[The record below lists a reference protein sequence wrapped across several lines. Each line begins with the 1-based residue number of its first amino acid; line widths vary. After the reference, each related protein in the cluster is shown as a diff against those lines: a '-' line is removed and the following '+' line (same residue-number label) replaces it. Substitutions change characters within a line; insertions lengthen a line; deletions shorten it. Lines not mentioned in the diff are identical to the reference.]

1 MVFTDL
7 DRAVRLLKAIYRS
20 HNQYC
25 IHVDRKTPKASES
38 YLHQAARLLGSN
50 ILFVPP
56 EKRLNVRWGTLS
68 VLQPELLCAQLL
80 MQADAIWKY
89 WINLTGHEFP
99 LKTNWE
105 IVSALR
111 AMNGT
116 NVVEAIYKKR
126 NVKRFPDARSLGFNF
141 TWYKGPVHVIV
152 RREFV
157 DYMLNNPRA
166 KQLYNTLARQAA
178 NKIPD
183 ETYFATLNHNPDT
196 FPIPGAF
203 LGVHET
209 NWPQSI
215 ARFKIWREFKWP
227 CGSKRWRHFICMLGW
242 AELSKL
248 RSSPQLFANKFVPP
262 DAYGMLEL
270 WLARKVLY
278 EITYGRHHPSFN
290 LSYYRNHE
298 MSWNHL

>member
-1 MVFTDL
+1 MTM
-7 DRAVRLLKAIYRS
+7 IP
-20 HNQYC
+20 
-25 IHVDRKTPKASES
+25 TP
-38 YLHQAARLLGSN
+38 Q
-50 ILFVPP
+50 
-56 EKRLNVRWGTLS
+56 
-68 VLQPELLCAQLL
+68 
-80 MQADAIWKY
+80 
-89 WINLTGHEFP
+89 
-99 LKTNWE
+99 
-105 IVSALR
+105 
-111 AMNGT
+111 
-116 NVVEAIYKKR
+116 
-126 NVKRFPDARSLGFNF
+126 F

-248 RSSPQLFANKFVPP
+248 RSSPQLFANKFVPSVEP

>member
-1 MVFTDL
+1 MAIHFIVRNDWNGISTASDYSATSSVSL
-7 DRAVRLLKAIYRS
+7 EHLQDARTMTEDRLVRLLRTHRPS
-20 HNQYC
+20 S
-25 IHVDRKTPKASES
+25 VVFG
-38 YLHQAARLLGSN
+38 RLA
-50 ILFVPP
+50 
-56 EKRLNVRWGTLS
+56 EEDLNVVISQLVEDQSTGSGPVLVGT
-68 VLQPELLCAQLL
+68 C
-80 MQADAIWKY
+80 
-89 WINLTGHEFP
+89 G
-99 LKTNWE
+99 
-105 IVSALR
+105 
-111 AMNGT
+111 
-116 NVVEAIYKKR
+116 
-126 NVKRFPDARSLGFNF
+126 F

-166 KQLYNTLARQAA
+166 KQLYNTLAHQAA

-209 NWPQSI
+209 NWTKSI
-215 ARFKIWREFKWP
+215 ARFKIWREFKLP

-242 AELSKL
+242 ADLPKL
-248 RSSPQLFANKFVPP
+248 RSSPQLFANKFIPSVEP

-270 WLARKVLY
+270 WLAEKVQY
-278 EITYGRHHPSFN
+278 EITHGRHHPSFN
-290 LSYYRNHE
+290 LSYYSNHE